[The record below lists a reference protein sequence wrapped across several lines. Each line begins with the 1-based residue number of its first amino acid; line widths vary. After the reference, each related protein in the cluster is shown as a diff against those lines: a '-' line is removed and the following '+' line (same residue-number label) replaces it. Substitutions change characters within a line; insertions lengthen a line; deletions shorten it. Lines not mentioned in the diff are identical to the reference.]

1 MNELENKKINSG
13 NSVDIFEPKRIINQI
28 LRNWYYFLASIIIAV
43 AVSHYITNKT
53 TPIYAIE
60 GTLLISE
67 DQNSLGLDLFS
78 SATPSVKNTQVEN
91 QKVFLNTYSL
101 ALETVNK
108 LNLNTNY
115 YTEEFW
121 GYRQIYNKQIPILT
135 EVNWA
140 HNQLEKVKFKIT
152 PLSDTTY
159 KLQLLDM
166 ENVKV
171 FNKVSDD
178 KALDFQSV
186 DQAIAKGYYEAA
198 YGKSLKTE
206 FFDFTVY
213 KLADYSEGIFFSFMN
228 DNDLANSFKK
238 QILINPVNKESSV
251 LKIGIN
257 HPDQVIGSEYVN
269 ALMGTFLEN
278 DLVQKNLATQ
288 QTLDF
293 IEGQIRTINDSINL
307 YENEIENFRQVNK
320 ITDISSKGSNILLE
334 SIKLDEELNRQSSTL
349 DFYKNLKNYLDT
361 PGSKDL
367 LIPSIAGIQDPIITA
382 MVTEL
387 ITLQN
392 ERAGLSGV
400 LIGDSFSYTRELNN
414 RLKNLKS
421 NLNESIT
428 NAIVN
433 IENQIK
439 RIQGLVGSVDR
450 DLNKLPEVERN
461 LISIERRFKVNESIY
476 TLLLEKRAETEIKK
490 ASTTTNHQIYD
501 AAMVNPIPIS
511 PNRNRNYAL
520 GLALGTS
527 IPLFIL
533 VVWSL
538 FYHKVSDPKELEAL
552 LDIPIIGTVPRE
564 KDTTELL
571 SQMSKSMTTESFRNI
586 RSSLAIRFN
595 FKNKGVILVTSTRS
609 GEGKTYISIKI
620 ASIYAALGKKTLILG
635 MDLRKPRLHKELNL
649 NNDRGVTTY
658 LLQEGEDWE
667 GMVQSTTQE
676 DLFVLSAGPYLE
688 RSSELINT
696 PRFESLILSL
706 KSKFDFIIIDTPPIA
721 LVSET
726 LDLTKYSDVNLFIFR
741 QNYSFINQANVAND
755 LKNKFEIENLYAII
769 NDTYKT
775 GLGDYGYGYGYG
787 YGYYSDSEG
796 YLDNPSKSKIG
807 KLLKKKR

>member
-1 MNELENKKINSG
+1 
-13 NSVDIFEPKRIINQI
+13 
-28 LRNWYYFLASIIIAV
+28 
-43 AVSHYITNKT
+43 
-53 TPIYAIE
+53 
-60 GTLLISE
+60 
-67 DQNSLGLDLFS
+67 
-78 SATPSVKNTQVEN
+78 
-91 QKVFLNTYSL
+91 LNTYSL
-101 ALETVNK
+101 ALQTVER

-121 GYRQIYNKQIPILT
+121 GYRQIYNQQIPIFT
-135 EVNWA
+135 EVNWD
-140 HNQLEKVKFKIT
+140 HNQLERVKFKIT
-152 PLSDTTY
+152 PQSDTTFS
-159 KLQLLDM
+159 LQLLDIG
-166 ENVKV
+166 NSKV
-171 FNKVSDD
+171 FNRISKD
-178 KALDFQSV
+178 KSLDFQSV
-186 DQAIAKGYYEAA
+186 DQNLTSRYSGT
-198 YGKSLKTE
+198 YGESLKTE
-206 FFDFTVY
+206 FFEFTVY
-213 KLADYSEGIFFSFMN
+213 KLTDYSEEIFFSFLN
-228 DNDLANSFKK
+228 DNALANSFKK
-238 QILINPVNKESSV
+238 DVLINPVNDESSV

-269 ALMGTFLEN
+269 ALMATFLEN
-278 DLVQKNLATQ
+278 DLEQKNLATQ

-293 IEGQIRTINDSINL
+293 IENQIVTINDSINL
-307 YENEIENFRQVNK
+307 YENQIENFRQVNK
-320 ITDISSKGSNILLE
+320 ITDISSKGSIILTE

-349 DFYKNLKNYLDT
+349 DFYKNLKKYLDT
-361 PGSKDL
+361 PDSKEL
-367 LIPSIAGIQDPIITA
+367 LIPSIAGIQDPIINT

-387 ITLQN
+387 IALQN
-392 ERAGLSGV
+392 EKAGLSGV

-414 RLKNLKS
+414 RLKNLKG

-433 IENQIK
+433 IEIQIE
-439 RIQGLVGSVDR
+439 RIQDLVGSVDR

-461 LISIERRFKVNESIY
+461 LISIQRRFKVNESIY

-501 AAMVNPIPIS
+501 EAMINPSPIS

-520 GLALGTS
+520 GLALGMS

-538 FYHKVSDPKELEAL
+538 FYHKISDPKELEEL
-552 LDIPIIGTVPRE
+552 LDIPIIGTIPRE
-564 KDTTELL
+564 KDTTEML
-571 SQMSKSMTTESFRNI
+571 SQMGKSMTTESFRNI

-595 FKNKGVILVTSTRS
+595 FKDKGVVLVTSTKS

-620 ASIYAALGKKTLILG
+620 ASLYAALGKKTLILG

-658 LLQEGEDWE
+658 LLQESEDWE
-667 GMVQSTTQE
+667 DMVQSTTQE
-676 DLFVLSAGPYLE
+676 NLFILSAGPYLE

-706 KSKFDFIIIDTPPIA
+706 KSKYDFIIIDTPPIA

-741 QNYSFINQANVAND
+741 QNFSFINQANVAND

-769 NDTYKT
+769 NGTYKT
-775 GLGDYGYGYGYG
+775 GLGDYSYGYGYG
-787 YGYYSDSEG
+787 YGYYANYEG
-796 YLDNPSKSKIG
+796 YLDNPSRSRISKFFSR
-807 KLLKKKR
+807 KK

>member
-1 MNELENKKINSG
+1 
-13 NSVDIFEPKRIINQI
+13 
-28 LRNWYYFLASIIIAV
+28 
-43 AVSHYITNKT
+43 
-53 TPIYAIE
+53 
-60 GTLLISE
+60 
-67 DQNSLGLDLFS
+67 
-78 SATPSVKNTQVEN
+78 
-91 QKVFLNTYSL
+91 LNTYSL
-101 ALETVNK
+101 ALQTVER

-121 GYRQIYNKQIPILT
+121 GYRQIYNQQIPIFT
-135 EVNWA
+135 EANWD

-152 PLSDTTY
+152 PKSDTTY
-159 KLQLLDM
+159 DLQLLDL
-166 ENVKV
+166 EYANV
-171 FNKVSDD
+171 FNRVSND
-178 KALDFQSV
+178 KTLNYLSV
-186 DQAIAKGYYEAA
+186 DQNLEKRYAGT
-198 YGKSLKTE
+198 YGESLKTE
-206 FFDFTVY
+206 FFEFTVY
-213 KLADYSEGIFFSFMN
+213 KLTNYSEEIFFSFLN
-228 DNDLANSFKK
+228 DNVLANSFKE
-238 QILINPVNKESSV
+238 QVLINPVNDESSV

-257 HPDQVIGSEYVN
+257 HPDQAIGSEYVN
-269 ALMGTFLEN
+269 ALMATFLEN
-278 DLVQKNLATQ
+278 DLEQKNLATQ
-288 QTLDF
+288 QTLNF
-293 IEGQIRTINDSINL
+293 IENQIVTINDSINL

-334 SIKLDEELNRQSSTL
+334 SIRLDEELNSQSSTL
-349 DFYKNLKNYLDT
+349 DFYKNLQKYLDT
-361 PGSKDL
+361 PDNKEL
-367 LIPSIAGIQDPIITA
+367 LIPSIAGIEDPIINT

-387 ITLQN
+387 IALQN
-392 ERAGLSGV
+392 EKAGLSGV

-414 RLKNLKS
+414 RLKNLKG

-439 RIQGLVGSVDR
+439 RVQGLVGSVDR

-461 LISIERRFKVNESIY
+461 LISIQRRFKVNESIY

-501 AAMVNPIPIS
+501 EAMINPVAIS

-538 FYHKVSDPKELEAL
+538 FYHKISDPKELEEL
-552 LDIPIIGTVPRE
+552 LDIPIIGTIPRE
-564 KDTTELL
+564 KNTTEML
-571 SQMSKSMTTESFRNI
+571 SQMGKSMTTESFRNI

-595 FKNKGVILVTSTRS
+595 FKDKGVILVTSTKP

-658 LLQEGEDWE
+658 LLQESEGWED
-667 GMVQSTTQE
+667 MVQSTVQE
-676 DLFVLSAGPYLE
+676 NLFILSAGPYLE

-706 KSKFDFIIIDTPPIA
+706 KTKYDFIIIDTPPIA

-741 QNYSFINQANVAND
+741 QNFSFINQANVAND
-755 LKNKFEIENLYAII
+755 LKNKFEIDNLYAII

-775 GLGDYGYGYGYG
+775 GLGEYSYGYGYG
-787 YGYYSDSEG
+787 YGYYANSES
-796 YLDNPSKSKIG
+796 YLDNPSKSKIS
-807 KLLKKKR
+807 KFFNKKK

>member
-1 MNELENKKINSG
+1 MTEIENKKINSG
-13 NSVDIFEPKRIINQI
+13 NSADIFDPKRIINQI
-28 LRNWYYFLASIIIAV
+28 LQNWYYFIASIIIAV
-43 AVSHYITNKT
+43 SISHYTTNKAT
-53 TPIYAIE
+53 SIYAIE
-60 GTLLISE
+60 GTLLINE

-78 SATPSVKNTQVEN
+78 SATPTLKNTQLEN

-101 ALETVNK
+101 ALRTVER

-121 GYRQIYNKQIPILT
+121 GYRQIYNQQIPILT
-135 EVNWA
+135 EVNWD
-140 HNQLEKVKFKIT
+140 HNQLERVKFEIT
-152 PLSDTTY
+152 PQSDTTFS
-159 KLQLLDM
+159 LQLLDIG
-166 ENVKV
+166 NSKV
-171 FNKVSDD
+171 FNRISKD
-178 KALDFQSV
+178 KSLDFQSV
-186 DQAIAKGYYEAA
+186 DQNLTSRYSGT
-198 YGKSLKTE
+198 YGESLKTE
-206 FFDFTVY
+206 YFEFIIY
-213 KLADYSEGIFFSFMN
+213 KLTDYSEEIFFSFMD
-228 DNDLANSFKK
+228 DNILANSFKK
-238 QILINPVNKESSV
+238 QVLINPVNDESSV

-257 HPDQVIGSEYVN
+257 HPDRVTGSEYVN
-269 ALMGTFLEN
+269 ALMATFLEN
-278 DLVQKNLATQ
+278 DLEQKNLATQ

-293 IEGQIRTINDSINL
+293 IENQIVTINDSINL
-307 YENEIENFRQVNK
+307 YENQIENFRQVNK
-320 ITDISSKGSNILLE
+320 ITDISSKGSIILTE

-349 DFYKNLKNYLDT
+349 DFYKNLKKYLDT
-361 PGSKDL
+361 PDSKEL
-367 LIPSIAGIQDPIITA
+367 LIPSIAGIQDPIINT

-387 ITLQN
+387 IALQN
-392 ERAGLSGV
+392 EKAGLSGV

-414 RLKNLKS
+414 RLKNLKG

-433 IENQIK
+433 IEIQIE

-461 LISIERRFKVNESIY
+461 LISIQRRFKVNESIY

-501 AAMVNPIPIS
+501 EAMINPSPIS

-520 GLALGTS
+520 GLALGMS

-538 FYHKVSDPKELEAL
+538 FYHKISDPKELEEL
-552 LDIPIIGTVPRE
+552 LDIPIIGTIPRE
-564 KDTTELL
+564 KDTTEML

-595 FKNKGVILVTSTRS
+595 FKDKGVVLVTSAKS

-658 LLQEGEDWE
+658 LLQESEDWE
-667 GMVQSTTQE
+667 DMIQSTTQE
-676 DLFVLSAGPYLE
+676 NLFVLSAGPYLE
-688 RSSELINT
+688 RISELINT

-706 KSKFDFIIIDTPPIA
+706 KSKYDFIIIDTPPIA

-741 QNYSFINQANVAND
+741 QNFSFINQANVAND

-775 GLGDYGYGYGYG
+775 GLGDYSYGYGYG
-787 YGYYSDSEG
+787 YGYYANYEG
-796 YLDNPSKSKIG
+796 YLDNPSRSRISKFFSR
-807 KLLKKKR
+807 KK